1 MSDISLDLNQF
12 IVKMKVVFEEVEN
25 ETDINSEVLV
35 FEDFHDAWEW
45 IYNNK
50 GKFYACT
57 NPTIATEIK
66 EVPTQERAERLCRY
80 AGELLKRSEENG

>member
-1 MSDISLDLNQF
+1 MSDTVLDLNPF
-12 IVKMKVVFEEVEN
+12 IVKMKVVFEEIEN
-25 ETDINSEVLV
+25 ETDINSEILV

-45 IYNNK
+45 INNNK

-66 EVPTQERAERLCRY
+66 EIPTKERAERLCRY
-80 AGELLKRSEENG
+80 AKDLLKASER